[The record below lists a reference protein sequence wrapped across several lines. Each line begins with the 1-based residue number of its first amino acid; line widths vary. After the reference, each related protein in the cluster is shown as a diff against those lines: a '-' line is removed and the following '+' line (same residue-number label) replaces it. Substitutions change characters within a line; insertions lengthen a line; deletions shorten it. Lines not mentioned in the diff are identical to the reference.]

1 MPFFVKARIGPEP
14 WTGATP
20 LSMSAANLFLC
31 IVFPFLMAYA
41 AASDLLTMRIS
52 NRVTGC
58 VVAGFALYV
67 PASGMGFEELGWRV
81 AAGGLTLSV
90 SFAMFAR
97 GWVGGGDAKLAAGT
111 ALWLGFGSLI
121 DYVVVASILGGLL
134 TLAILYA
141 RTLPLPAI
149 TVRLPFAV
157 RLHDMKT
164 GIPYGIALA
173 AAALIVM
180 PSAVGWE
187 RLALM

>member
-1 MPFFVKARIGPEP
+1 M
-14 WTGATP
+14 
-20 LSMSAANLFLC
+20 SMSAANLLLC
-31 IVFPFLMAYA
+31 ILFPFLMAYA

-52 NRVTGC
+52 NRVTGF
-58 VVAGFALYV
+58 VVAGFALYAA
-67 PASGMGFEELGWRV
+67 ASGMGLEEIGWRL
-81 AAGGLTLSV
+81 AAGALTLTV
-90 SFAMFAR
+90 TFAMFAR

-111 ALWLGFGSLI
+111 ALWLGFGGLA

-141 RTLPLPAI
+141 RTLPMPAL

-157 RLHDMKT
+157 RLHDAKT
-164 GIPYGIALA
+164 GIPYGIALS